1 MSKEINALK
10 RAIGKFFMERRERIG
25 WSQNQL
31 KARTNT
37 SGDQITKLESGTD
50 SVNTGTFFRVML
62 ELGIGMHLTEQNS
75 DEAEPMSMEGVSVP
89 PPFLTCTDGA
99 QLYVLHW
106 QRPAFLIQVMQTIP
120 PSLRFVATY
129 GPTPEQV
136 KELPVWAELQ
146 RFVAKQLKSGLAVN

>member
-10 RAIGKFFMERRERIG
+10 RAIGKFFAKRRKSIG
-25 WSQNQL
+25 WTPNQL
-31 KARTNT
+31 RERTNT
-37 SGDQITKLESGTD
+37 SGLQITKLESGADSINTD
-50 SVNTGTFFRVML
+50 TFFRVML

-75 DEAEPMSMEGVSVP
+75 DEAGALSLEGVSAP

-106 QRPAFLIQVMQTIP
+106 QRPAFLLQVVQTIP
-120 PSLRFVATY
+120 HSLRFVATY

-136 KELPVWAELQ
+136 KELSVWSEAQ
-146 RFVAKQLKSGLAVN
+146 RFVEQQLKSGIPAN